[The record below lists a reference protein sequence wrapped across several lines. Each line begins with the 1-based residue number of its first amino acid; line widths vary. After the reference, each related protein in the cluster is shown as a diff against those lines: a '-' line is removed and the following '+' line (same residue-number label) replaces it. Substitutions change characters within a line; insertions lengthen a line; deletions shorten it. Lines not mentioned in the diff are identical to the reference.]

1 MNLSVKKRMAA
12 DVLKVGK
19 KRVKFDPE
27 STEDIFDAITR
38 ESIRGLASS
47 GVISV
52 KPKKGIS
59 RGRARKMRIKIK
71 KRGVG
76 AGSKEG
82 AKGARRGKKSI
93 WINKV
98 RTLRGRV
105 KVWRD
110 RGEISGKIFN
120 EMYRQIKGGHIRS
133 LKHLESILKQYK
145 K

>member
-1 MNLSVKKRMAA
+1 MAA

-27 STEDIFDAITR
+27 STDDIFDAITR

-98 RTLRGRV
+98 RSLRGRL
-105 KVWRD
+105 KVRRD

-120 EMYRQIKGGHIRS
+120 EMYRQIKGGHVRS
-133 LKHLESILKQYK
+133 LKHLESILKQYEK
-145 K
+145 

>member
-1 MNLSVKKRMAA
+1 MNLSTKKRMAA

-47 GVISV
+47 GSISV

-59 RGRARKMRIKIK
+59 RGRARKRKVSLK

-82 AKGARRGKKSI
+82 AKGARRGKKTI

-98 RTLRGRV
+98 RSLRGRIKV
-105 KVWRD
+105 KRD
-110 RGEISGKIFN
+110 RGEINGKVFR

-133 LKHLESILKQYK
+133 LKHLESIIKQYK
-145 K
+145 E

>member
-47 GVISV
+47 GSISV

-59 RGRARKMRIKIK
+59 RGRARKRKVSLK

-82 AKGARRGKKSI
+82 AKGARRGKKTI

-98 RTLRGRV
+98 RSLRGRIKV
-105 KVWRD
+105 KRD
-110 RGEISGKIFN
+110 RGEINGKVFR

-133 LKHLESILKQYK
+133 LKHLESIIKQYK
-145 K
+145 E

>member
-27 STEDIFDAITR
+27 STDDIFDAITR

-98 RTLRGRV
+98 RSLRGRL
-105 KVWRD
+105 KVRRD

>member
-1 MNLSVKKRMAA
+1 MSLSTKKRMAA

-52 KPKKGIS
+52 KPKKGVS
-59 RGRARKMRIKIK
+59 RGRARKMRAKIK

-82 AKGARRGKKSI
+82 AKGARRGKKTI

-120 EMYRQIKGGHIRS
+120 EMYRQIKGGHVRS
-133 LKHLESILKQYK
+133 LKHLESILKQYEK
-145 K
+145 

>member
-1 MNLSVKKRMAA
+1 MNLSTKKRMAA

-47 GVISV
+47 GSISV

-59 RGRARKMRIKIK
+59 RGRARKRKVSLK

-82 AKGARRGKKSI
+82 AKGARRGKKTI

-98 RTLRGRV
+98 RSLRGRI
-105 KVWRD
+105 KVQRD
-110 RGEISGKIFN
+110 RGEISGKVFN

-133 LKHLESILKQYK
+133 LKHLESIIKQYK
-145 K
+145 E

>member
-27 STEDIFDAITR
+27 STDDIFDAITR

-82 AKGARRGKKSI
+82 AKGARRGKKTI

>member
-19 KRVKFDPE
+19 KRGKFDPE

-52 KPKKGIS
+52 KPKKGVS
-59 RGRARKMRIKIK
+59 RGRARKMRVKSK

-110 RGEISGKIFN
+110 RGEISGKVFN
-120 EMYRQIKGGHIRS
+120 EMYRQIKGGHVRS
-133 LKHLESILKQYK
+133 LKHLESILKQYEK
-145 K
+145 

>member
-52 KPKKGIS
+52 KPKKGVS
-59 RGRARKMRIKIK
+59 RGRARKMRVKSK

-110 RGEISGKIFN
+110 RGEISGKVFN
-120 EMYRQIKGGHIRS
+120 EMYRQIKGGHVRS
-133 LKHLESILKQYK
+133 LKHLESILKQYEK
-145 K
+145 

>member
-27 STEDIFDAITR
+27 STDDIFDAITR

-52 KPKKGIS
+52 KPKKGVS
-59 RGRARKMRIKIK
+59 RGRARKMRVKSK

-110 RGEISGKIFN
+110 RGEISGKVFN
-120 EMYRQIKGGHIRS
+120 EMYRQIKGGHVRS

>member
-27 STEDIFDAITR
+27 STDDIFDAITR

-52 KPKKGIS
+52 KPKKGVS
-59 RGRARKMRIKIK
+59 RGRARKMRVKSK

-110 RGEISGKIFN
+110 RGEISGKVFN

-133 LKHLESILKQYK
+133 LKHLESIIKQYK
-145 K
+145 E

>member
-27 STEDIFDAITR
+27 STDDIFDAITR

-52 KPKKGIS
+52 KPKKGVS
-59 RGRARKMRIKIK
+59 RGRARKMRVKSK

-110 RGEISGKIFN
+110 RGEISGKVFN